1 MAAVKW
7 HTISRQ
13 GHHAAHAAC
22 VAWLLNRACY
32 SRCILGRRDWQTK
45 CLFSRHHMQAAGN
58 EPLLTSSRQCGW
70 DKFIENS
77 NRSSGLQHNDQMRL

>member
-1 MAAVKW
+1 MRHMLLVW
-7 HTISRQ
+7 HSCPT
-13 GHHAAHAAC
+13 GLATAG
-22 VAWLLNRACY
+22 
-32 SRCILGRRDWQTK
+32 CILGRRDWQTK
-45 CLFSRHHMQAAGN
+45 CLFSRQHMQAAGN